1 VREWWSSVPERR
13 KRDWLSATAVHRHWK
28 ASLKPRDPD
37 AKRSP
42 TPIDKERMANAALQE
57 DLHKAEEELK
67 RLKTGD
73 EYSRF
78 EIDRDPAEEIGRAIG
93 GAWRAS
99 PTKIATL

>member
-1 VREWWSSVPERR
+1 VREWWSSVP
-13 KRDWLSATAVHRHWK
+13 HWK

-78 EIDRDPAEEIGRAIG
+78 DIDRDPAEEIGRAIG